1 MAGEPRHS
9 VALVSSGFCCVLMQ
23 GSADI
28 RFVDLWIFLH
38 SIPGLPVA
46 FQHDI
51 WLQRTMRP
59 RYPIL
64 IEDQDP
70 DLSLSVSSILRFLK
84 VELT

>member
-1 MAGEPRHS
+1 MAGEPRHIA
-9 VALVSSGFCCVLMQ
+9 VLVSLGLCCVLMQ
-23 GSADI
+23 GSAGI
-28 RFVDLWIFLH
+28 RFVGFLLH
-38 SIPGLPVA
+38 LMPGLPVA

-70 DLSLSVSSILRFLK
+70 DLSLSVSSALRFLK